1 MKKNFAKNFAKY
13 FLGQPFGKSGW
24 LSPSFLALSWTK
36 SEARTLRLMLRV
48 AFSILLFFGCA
59 AGDLQLLPSYA
70 QAAPGSTTPLTKKAG
85 TPLQGRTLEQ
95 MRNDLIRIDQGIEVT
110 RKRIRDVKDAR
121 FLPDLYF
128 TLSEFYVNKS
138 RVMYAVKVAERK
150 GVAIE
155 EIDTTAEKRAK
166 VQAIDI
172 YQTIIDKFPKLPERD
187 RAMFFKAHEQRELG
201 LLDEMLIT
209 YRQLT
214 SEYPKSQYWS
224 ESIVVIGDYLYDQKK
239 DMELAL
245 EQYAKILQMP
255 LGPFTPLARYKMGWC
270 YVNLERFKD
279 AMLAYEGVIKENTD
293 IDLSELPEIYRKTDV
308 RRDALMAV
316 VRPYSELNDKEL
328 LALGDWRLD
337 PVAYIRQLSSDRL
350 TYEKGLQRLAKRM
363 EIKQRY
369 SAAVRAYLEV
379 LRVSL
384 DLETRMDMVER
395 LYVAMKNTNL
405 RAPVRGDVDEVTKTI
420 LMVRASDLRNAV
432 KKKAV
437 FDYEIFARDVAT
449 RSHEKAKQS
458 SQEPDYAEA
467 IRDYNS
473 YLGVFPKSK
482 YRAQMTLNLAESYF
496 NSKSYVE
503 AGKLYHKLAKET
515 KDGKKKESFFESG
528 LESLVQGLKNVEQL
542 NRLELT
548 EARYA
553 LRDLGGRMLA
563 LFPRHR
569 AAAEIRFNVGQ
580 TYYDERNF
588 DSAVKALKIFIAKH
602 PSDGKVADAANL
614 ILDAYNQKEDYPG
627 MIREGR
633 WILAKIKIRDANL
646 RANIKQIIQQAE
658 LKAVQEKAGDFSSKN
673 YASNLMELAKKYK
686 GSSLGDKALYE
697 AFVALK
703 AKRDPQMFKTG
714 EQLIAQFGNSNYA
727 KEVVTDMGQMSLRT
741 ADFARASFYLE
752 IFAEKYPKNPDAKTL
767 LKGAAQIRE
776 QTGDFRAAAKDYR
789 AIGDQQA
796 AARMDFLANDWS
808 ALLNSATRAGGLS
821 GAYWQ
826 GLALFRMRGI
836 DQARPVLEKAA
847 GMSASSPEE
856 TEMTS
861 HSLYL
866 LASGSMGR
874 FKSIRLEAG
883 REAEIVKQKS
893 EIFKTL
899 TTQLETVVSSGSGR
913 WTIAALYGLGQVN
926 DEFANFISS
935 APVPAGL
942 NSAQVQQYKN
952 AIEGQASQYRKASGS
967 YYSKCVSSAE
977 KFVVFTKFVE
987 GCRSKGQVNVSEADD
1002 SKRNFKSS
1010 GRTPANMASYRE
1022 RLYQSPQDIEPLKE
1036 LSAAYIGSGEY
1047 SLAYVTLSRAL
1058 EVKPDDADL
1067 TARLGVVALYMNDYF
1082 EAKRQF
1088 DKAVNYSSSQ
1098 PTALWGLAGLYK
1110 HFQFSSKFKQIV
1122 GKAKNSGRPKGPVHP
1137 FMQAALN

>member
-1 MKKNFAKNFAKY
+1 MKSTVRFVI
-13 FLGQPFGKSGW
+13 FL
-24 LSPSFLALSWTK
+24 T
-36 SEARTLRLMLRV
+36 V
-48 AFSILLFFGCA
+48 FFVTTGL
-59 AGDLQLLPSYA
+59 DLGALLPIAVGASA
-70 QAAPGSTTPLTKKAG
+70 SKAPNKKQTG
-85 TPLQGRTLEQ
+85 TPLVGRTLEQ

-110 RKRIRDVKDAR
+110 RERIRTVKDAR

-128 TLSEFYVNKS
+128 TLGEFYVNKS
-138 RVMYAVKVAERK
+138 RIMYAIKVAERK
-150 GVAIE
+150 GVAIA

-166 VQAIDI
+166 AQAIDT

-201 LLDEMLIT
+201 LLEEMLVT
-209 YRQLT
+209 YRGLT
-214 SEYPKSQYWS
+214 TEYPMSPYWS
-224 ESIVVIGDYLYDQKK
+224 ESIIVIGDFLYEQKK

-245 EQYAKILQMP
+245 EQYRKILERP
-255 LGPFTPLARYKMGWC
+255 LGPFTPLASYKMGWC
-270 YVNLERFKD
+270 YINMDRYKD
-279 AMLAYEGVIKENTD
+279 AMLAFERVIKENTE

-308 RRDALMAV
+308 RRDALTAV
-316 VRPYSELNDKEL
+316 VRPYSELAEKEL
-328 LALGDWRLD
+328 QALGDWRLD
-337 PVAYIRQLSSDRL
+337 PVAYVRQLSSDRL

-369 SAAVRAYLEV
+369 ASAVRSYLEV
-379 LRVSL
+379 LRISL
-384 DLETRMDMVER
+384 DLETRVDMVER

-405 RAPVRGDVDEVTKTI
+405 RAPVRGYVDEITKTI
-420 LMVRASDLRNAV
+420 LMVRASELRNNI

-437 FDYEIFARDVAT
+437 FDFEIFARDGAT

-458 SQEPDYAEA
+458 SQVADYAEA

-473 YLGVFPKSK
+473 YLGVFPTSK

-496 NSKSYVE
+496 NSKNFVS
-503 AGKLYHKLAKET
+503 AGRLYHQLAKDT
-515 KDGKKKESFFESG
+515 KDGKRREGFFESG
-528 LESLVQGLKNVEQL
+528 LESLVQALKNVELL

-553 LRDLGGRMLA
+553 LRDLGGRMLT

-588 DSAVKALKIFIAKH
+588 DSAVKAFKIYIGKH
-602 PSDGKVADAANL
+602 PGDGKVAAAANL

-633 WILAKIKIRDANL
+633 WILSKIQVRDPNL
-646 RANIKQIIQQAE
+646 RASIKQIIQQAE

-673 YASNLMELAKKYK
+673 YASNLMELAKKYR

-714 EQLIAQFGNSNYA
+714 EQLIAQFGDSNYA
-727 KEVVTDMGQMSLRT
+727 KEVVTEMGQLSLRT
-741 ADFARASFYLE
+741 ADFARASFYFE

-767 LKGAAQIRE
+767 LKSAAQIRE
-776 QTGDFRAAAKDYR
+776 QTGDFRSAAKDYR
-789 AIGDQQA
+789 AVGDLRS
-796 AARMDFLANDWS
+796 AARMDFLASDWS
-808 ALLNSATRAGGLS
+808 ALLNSSARVGGLA
-821 GAYWQ
+821 GTYWQ

-836 DQARPVLEKAA
+836 DQARPMLEKAA
-847 GMSASSPEE
+847 AQSASSPDE

-861 HSLYL
+861 HALYL

-874 FKSIRLEAG
+874 FKAIRLEAG
-883 REAEIVKQKS
+883 REAEIVKQKT
-893 EIFKTL
+893 EILKTL

-926 DEFANFISS
+926 DEFANFISM
-935 APVPAGL
+935 APVPPGL
-942 NSAQVQQYKN
+942 NVAQVQQYQA
-952 AIEGQASQYRKASGS
+952 AIDGQASQYRKASGS
-967 YYSKCVSSAE
+967 YYSKCISSAE
-977 KFVVFTKFVE
+977 KFLVFTKFVD
-987 GCRSKGQVNVSEADD
+987 GCRSKGQVTVSEADD
-1002 SKRNFKSS
+1002 SRRNFKSS
-1010 GRTPANMASYRE
+1010 GRTPDNIGNYRE
-1022 RLYQSPQDIEPLKE
+1022 RLYQSPQDVEPLKD
-1036 LSAAYIGSGEY
+1036 LSAAYVGSGEY

-1058 EVKPDDADL
+1058 EVKPDDAEL

-1082 EAKRQF
+1082 DAKRQF
-1088 DKAVNYSSSQ
+1088 DKAINYSSSQ

-1110 HFQFSSKFKQIV
+1110 HFQFSTKLKQIA
-1122 GKAKNSGRPKGPVHP
+1122 GKARNSGRPKGPIHP